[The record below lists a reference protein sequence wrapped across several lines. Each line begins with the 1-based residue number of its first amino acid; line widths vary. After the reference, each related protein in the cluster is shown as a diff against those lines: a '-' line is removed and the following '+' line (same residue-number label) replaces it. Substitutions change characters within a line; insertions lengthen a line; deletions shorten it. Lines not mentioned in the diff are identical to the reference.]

1 MSWPRIIVCLD
12 VAGGRVV
19 KGTRFR
25 DLRDQGDLLDLALR
39 YADEGADEIAFL
51 DIEASAGDTSRPT
64 RLDWVRR
71 VAEGLFIPFSVGG
84 GVRSWEDALRLLDAG
99 ADRVSVGTAAV
110 RDPAVL
116 APLAERAGRQAVIF
130 SLDARH
136 VTPERCIATVRGGR
150 DDTNLDAL
158 ALSTAAV
165 DAGAGEV
172 LLNVI
177 DADGTRT
184 GFDIAYTRAV
194 ARAVP
199 VPVIASGGAGHP
211 ADFLRVL
218 TEGEAQ
224 AALGAGIFHDG
235 TWRVGDVKRYL
246 RDHGVEVRPC

>member
-1 MSWPRIIVCLD
+1 
-12 VAGGRVV
+12 
-19 KGTRFR
+19 
-25 DLRDQGDLLDLALR
+25 
-39 YADEGADEIAFL
+39 
-51 DIEASAGDTSRPT
+51 
-64 RLDWVRR
+64 
-71 VAEGLFIPFSVGG
+71 
-84 GVRSWEDALRLLDAG
+84 
-99 ADRVSVGTAAV
+99 
-110 RDPAVL
+110 
-116 APLAERAGRQAVIF
+116 VIF